1 MGFRRRYTRSENKDG
16 FGFFFWR
23 RNTLADLYYYSSVK
37 KSESP
42 GGTCAVIQEAYLLAL
57 QTTIISLF
65 IEIIVVCWKL
75 VTAVLDSMRVLHWKK
90 WISNGV
96 VGKKRQN
103 SFSLFRFGSCS
114 WFCCLVCSDGHCQN
128 LGKNK
133 AKMATSLRKI
143 CEIARRLGGC
153 GECELE
159 SRCLWSEF
167 QSSQSVCFLAL
178 KYFLFLPPWFTGS
191 WGGSFLLLF
200 WNVSLPTS
208 ETENNCCDR
217 HVP

>member
-1 MGFRRRYTRSENKDG
+1 MAE
-16 FGFFFWR
+16 
-23 RNTLADLYYYSSVK
+23 
-37 KSESP
+37 
-42 GGTCAVIQEAYLLAL
+42 
-57 QTTIISLF
+57 
-65 IEIIVVCWKL
+65 
-75 VTAVLDSMRVLHWKK
+75 
-90 WISNGV
+90 
-96 VGKKRQN
+96 KKRQH
-103 SFSLFRFGSCS
+103 SFSVFRFGFCE
-114 WFCCLVCSDGHCQN
+114 WLCCLACRDGYCQN

-143 CEIARRLGGC
+143 CKTVRRLGGC

-178 KYFLFLPPWFTGS
+178 KYFLCLPPWFTGS

-208 ETENNCCDR
+208 ETESSCCDR
-217 HVP
+217 HVPGDLCFSGKRLYLVWKNRDPQRWKTKFFLSAVQSKKAKLSLRIFTCFFKGHINVEVLEQ